1 MPIAA
6 PDIAI
11 RLPLGRLALATSGGA
26 LLTGV
31 VLAGLSMTRMG
42 FSAQYVL
49 AASVV
54 VTLSA
59 MLAVSIQAAIG
70 PRDPATVPLTLILG
84 SMARMI
90 ISVALG
96 IGLYIMLDA
105 EPRPYWI
112 GFMLASLVALGL
124 ETVVALGAMRQ
135 LGAGQETDRR

>member
-1 MPIAA
+1 MATTT

-26 LLTGV
+26 MLTGV
-31 VLAGLSMTRMG
+31 VLSALSMTRMG

-59 MLAVSIQAAIG
+59 MLAVSIQAAMG
-70 PRDPATVPLTLILG
+70 PRDAATVPMTLILG
-84 SMARMI
+84 SMSRMT

-96 IGLYIMLDA
+96 IGLFFMLDA

-124 ETVVALGAMRQ
+124 ETVVALNVVRQ
-135 LGAGQETDRR
+135 LDGDQEIPER